1 MLMPVLDSSLEVLM
15 IIQMSPTL
23 LKVSWSLLTINICTV
38 SFKSEEA
45 FLCSGS
51 KNKRAWSATFQSKE
65 AKSWQRMSLQD
76 IWTIWSKITAE
87 LWWLTWLERVNLKKI
102 NYFKLS
108 QANFNLHLIQTS
120 STNGLTSM
128 ARLTVIIFIKS
139 ISWCKTYK
147 MSKANSDSSLRKGL
161 ANKKWLSYKQVCS
174 EPIALIAWIERTLL
188 KQRSRLDQ
196 LKKY

>member
-23 LKVSWSLLTINICTV
+23 LRVSSSLLMINICTV
-38 SFKSEEA
+38 SFKSEEV

-65 AKSWQRMSLQD
+65 ARSLQRMSLQD

-87 LWWLTWLERVNLKKI
+87 LSWLTWLERVNLKRI
-102 NYFKLS
+102 NYFKLL
-108 QANFNLHLIQTS
+108 QANSNLHQIKTL

-128 ARLTVIIFIKS
+128 AKLTVIIFIKS
-139 ISWCKTYK
+139 ISWCKIYK
-147 MSKANSDSSLRKGL
+147 MSKANSDFS
-161 ANKKWLSYKQVCS
+161 
-174 EPIALIAWIERTLL
+174 
-188 KQRSRLDQ
+188 
-196 LKKY
+196 